1 MKAQITA
8 LVLTAAGI
16 PTVASAQ
23 SDNLTGQYVCIRACT
38 DVTAPAFVTQNGSN
52 LRLSTTGGQST
63 YAWVDYPGHIW
74 IEPWYEG
81 ALFSPDGMTIQ
92 FDRGAVWQ
100 RDIGQFDNARGVPPV
115 GSRPLASGRLPAGAY
130 ARTRNSR

>member
-1 MKAQITA
+1 MKALITVIVMA
-8 LVLTAAGI
+8 AAGV
-16 PTVASAQ
+16 PNVASAQ
-23 SDNLTGQYVCIRACT
+23 GVNLTGQYRCIRVCT
-38 DVTAPAFVTQNGSN
+38 DVTTPAFVTQNGSN

-81 ALFSPDGMTIQ
+81 ALYSPDGMVIQ

-100 RDIGQFDNARGVPPV
+100 RDIGQFDDARVLPPV
-115 GSRPLASGRLPAGAY
+115 ASERPGSGPY
-130 ARTRNSR
+130 ARARKPR